1 MNHCVI
7 NNQTV
12 KTSKQLHVAFK
23 TSIFRLEMETK
34 SQKKKKIELC
44 QTITNPLGDPYYDFV
59 KDVLIENLLSEIEH
73 EVHWRLLRIPES
85 DEPQIANLIEAKSG
99 KKLGSKHLPF
109 CRCQKCQQ
117 NLTGNFNL
125 MKKLR
130 WQNKS
135 PYQGTVFENHRKSL
149 IQHCE
154 RSELRLHFEWTK
166 VHQNMPKWSI
176 LASF

>member
-1 MNHCVI
+1 
-7 NNQTV
+7 
-12 KTSKQLHVAFK
+12 
-23 TSIFRLEMETK
+23 METK

-109 CRCQKCQQ
+109 CQCQKCQH

-135 PYQGTVFENHRKSL
+135 PYQGTVFENHTKSL
-149 IQHCE
+149 IQHCHTVRNLHILSKNSTLISRE
-154 RSELRLHFEWTK
+154 NCRFYMGKTSENGEKIWMK
-166 VHQNMPKWSI
+166 NS
-176 LASF
+176 